1 MFTRHVDA
9 LIAERVTFDEIEQE
23 IEQSGLS
30 TDLRSALWLYAWVQV
45 DPPEDRRRVMRQML
59 ISTPYADVAQM
70 SRRRG

>member
-9 LIAERVTFDEIEQE
+9 LIAERATFDEIEQE

-30 TDLRSALWLYAWVQV
+30 TDQRSALWLYAWVHV